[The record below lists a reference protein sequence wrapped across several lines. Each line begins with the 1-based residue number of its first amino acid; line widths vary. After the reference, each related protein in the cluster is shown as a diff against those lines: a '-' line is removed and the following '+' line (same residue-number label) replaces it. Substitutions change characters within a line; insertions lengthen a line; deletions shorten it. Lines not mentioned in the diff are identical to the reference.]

1 MIVPVARSLYRWT
14 AQGCAEALVRLP
26 AVEPLFVGIGSR
38 LADRPGIGRFYR
50 SVAFRFAERL
60 RRAGSP
66 YRRIPIA
73 GEPMTV
79 DVTEFTTHDL
89 YFSRR
94 RYEPRTTDFLI
105 ETLKPGDVF
114 VDVGASH
121 GYFTLIAAS
130 RVGPAG
136 RVYAF
141 EPNPPVFRQLA
152 AHVRL
157 NGYDGRVRL
166 ADIALSDTNGQATF
180 FVSRCATNSGLS
192 SLQATEERLREGL
205 LSTHHTV
212 RVTAETFDSW
222 YARIAPGPIAV
233 VKIDVEGAEDRVF
246 DGMVSTLRSGAIG
259 SIVCETEWDRGVPDR
274 FAALG
279 YAARP
284 LESTAGYM
292 NLVFTRSASGSC

>member
-1 MIVPVARSLYRWT
+1 MIVATARSLYRWT
-14 AQGCAEALVRLP
+14 AQGCADALVRLP

-38 LADRPGIGRFYR
+38 VADRPGIGRFYR
-50 SVAFRFAERL
+50 SVASRYADRL

-73 GEPMTV
+73 GEQMTV

-89 YFSRR
+89 YFNRR
-94 RYEPRTTDFLI
+94 RYEPRTTDFLVDS
-105 ETLKPGDVF
+105 LKPGDVF

-130 RVGPAG
+130 RVGRAG

-152 AHVRL
+152 DHVRL
-157 NGYDGRVRL
+157 NGFDDRVRL
-166 ADIALSDTNGQATF
+166 ADIALADTNGEATF

-192 SLQATEERLREGL
+192 SLKVTEPRVRAGV
-205 LSTHHTV
+205 LSPQHSV
-212 RVTAETFDSW
+212 RVTAETFDCW
-222 YARIAPGPIAV
+222 YGRTKPGSIAV

-246 DGMVSTLRSGAIG
+246 DGMTSTLHSGAIR
-259 SIVCETEWDRGVPDR
+259 SIVCETEWDGGVPDR
-274 FAALG
+274 LAAFG
-279 YAARP
+279 YVARP
-284 LESTAGYM
+284 LESTAGYT
-292 NLVFTRSASGSC
+292 NIVFTRSVCD